1 MTQESSRYY
10 GTGESFVMQIHPRF
24 HVFRSTHANNLFVLP
39 HTDFIAFGGGGSF
52 ALYLDSM
59 LERGTSG
66 HSDSFGNDVLA
77 SSPSFKCIA
86 VEVWA
91 IS

>member
-1 MTQESSRYY
+1 MQESSRYY

-24 HVFRSTHANNLFVLP
+24 QVFRSTHSNNLFFLP
-39 HTDFIAFGGGGSF
+39 HSDFIAFGGGGSF

-77 SSPSFKCIA
+77 SAPSFKCIA